1 MPKNEFTEN
10 QLMKAWVYGKVQ
22 GVGYRLF
29 CRRQARALGI
39 VGHAIN
45 LSDGR
50 VEVLMQGTESDLSR
64 MLDALHEGP
73 RFSQVLGVDVERV
86 PVPPGRLTDFTVG

>member
-1 MPKNEFTEN
+1 MSDNDVPQA
-10 QLMKAWVYGKVQ
+10 QLMRAWVYGKVQ

-39 VGHAIN
+39 MGHAIN
-45 LSDGR
+45 LADGR
-50 VEVLMQGTESDLSR
+50 VEVLMQGAEADLAR
-64 MLDALHEGP
+64 MLDALHQGP

-86 PVPPGRLTDFTVG
+86 SEPAGTLNDFTVG

>member
-1 MPKNEFTEN
+1 
-10 QLMKAWVYGKVQ
+10 MKAWVYGKVQ

>member
-1 MPKNEFTEN
+1 
-10 QLMKAWVYGKVQ
+10 MKARVYGKVQ